1 MKKRALLVIFCAAC
15 VFQGCATQADF
26 SQSFPHRLMATQAD
40 WYAHNP
46 LSAAPP
52 QAPSPAT
59 PLTFEQSLQNILD
72 RLVYASP
79 LRGHTLAVLIA
90 NDNQVNAHTDGRT
103 IFLNAGLLMT
113 FRGNDELVA
122 SVLAHE
128 LGHILAGHQENHHSA
143 SGLTYLSYLTPA
155 LGVLPYGGLYGSVAG
170 TAMREGDKMREY
182 SYSRL
187 QENEADAIGAFLAI
201 DAGYT
206 AIGLSE
212 FLDYVG
218 KTGFSAP
225 RSVVIPT
232 SLVGIP
238 QSAAVA
244 LLSSSPLYSTHPPSK
259 KRKHIVDLIIKYKN
273 GLMTRAEL
281 RKEEP
286 WLADICQ
293 AIEFSRPKV

>member
-1 MKKRALLVIFCAAC
+1 MKNHGLIVVFCGVC

-26 SQSFPHRLMATQAD
+26 SQSFPHRLTATQAD

-52 QAPSPAT
+52 QALSSASLVT
-59 PLTFEQSLQNILD
+59 LEQSLQNILD
-72 RLVYASP
+72 RLVYVSP
-79 LRGHTLAVLIA
+79 LRGHTIIA
-90 NDNQVNAHTDGRT
+90 RVTNDKTINAHTDGHT
-103 IFLNAGLLMT
+103 IFLNAGLLMA

-128 LGHILAGHQENHHSA
+128 FGHILARHNENRRGA

-155 LGVLPYGGLYGSVAG
+155 LSVLPYGGLYGGVAG
-170 TAMREGDKMREY
+170 TALREGDKMRNY

-201 DAGYT
+201 DAGYS

-212 FLDYVG
+212 FLDRVG

-225 RSVVIPT
+225 RSLVIPT
-232 SLVGIP
+232 SLSGIP
-238 QSAAVA
+238 QSAVAA

-259 KRKHIVDLIIKYKN
+259 KRKHIIDLIVKYKK
-273 GLMTRAEL
+273 GLMTR
-281 RKEEP
+281 EEFRREER
-286 WLADICQ
+286 WLADLCQ
-293 AIEFSRPKV
+293 TIEFSRPKM